1 MEKSLED
8 NNKNLPKNQII
19 TQSEGQLE
27 FPHLSEQQTKWL
39 KSSQTYFKLNDNE
52 TVLTVLQ
59 RNTKSYYAP
68 RLFRGS
74 IFVALYMILRYWILY
89 DEIRS
94 SPVFTGIFDWVLIL
108 WGVFFGISLLVG
120 RGFVHGHIYII
131 TSKRIVLIRKFLGI
145 MFREI
150 EYKRI
155 TDLVLQQSM
164 WGRVFNFGNL
174 MPVTAGI
181 EMNALKMGMYS
192 IEGIPDVFAIR
203 NLVITQIQYIQAQ
216 LLEEYKKIDP
226 LTDISAE
233 KPEN

>member
-1 MEKSLED
+1 MEKS
-8 NNKNLPKNQII
+8 PKNQ
-19 TQSEGQLE
+19 SEFPLPSLHEDQLE
-27 FPHLSEQQTKWL
+27 FPNLSPQQSEWL
-39 KSSQTYFKLNDNE
+39 RLSQKYFQLNANE

-74 IFVALYMILRYWILY
+74 TFIAIYMILRYLILY
-89 DEIRS
+89 NEIQS
-94 SPVFTGIFDWVLIL
+94 STIFTNIVNWILIL
-108 WGVFFGISLLVG
+108 WGIYFGIALLVG
-120 RGFVHGHIYII
+120 RGFVHGHLYII
-131 TSKRIVLIRKFLGI
+131 TSKRIILIRKFLGI

-164 WGRVFNFGNL
+164 WGRVFDFGNL

-192 IEGIPDVFAIR
+192 IEGIPKVFEIR

-216 LLEEYKKIDP
+216 LLEEYKKIGP
-226 LTDISAE
+226 ATDTSVE
-233 KPEN
+233 KQER

>member
-1 MEKSLED
+1 MEKSL
-8 NNKNLPKNQII
+8 KNQ
-19 TQSEGQLE
+19 SE
-27 FPHLSEQQTKWL
+27 FPLPSLHENQPEFPNLSPQQAEWL
-39 KSSQTYFKLNDNE
+39 RSSQKYFQLNANE

-59 RNTKSYYAP
+59 RHTKSYYAP
-68 RLFRGS
+68 RLFRGA
-74 IFVALYMILRYWILY
+74 IFIAIYLILRYFILY
-89 DEIRS
+89 NEIQS
-94 SPVFTGIFDWVLIL
+94 STIFTTIVNWIMIIWGIY
-108 WGVFFGISLLVG
+108 FGIVLLVG
-120 RGFVHGHIYII
+120 QGFVHGHLYII
-131 TSKRIVLIRKFLGI
+131 TSKRIILIRKFLGI

-192 IEGIPDVFAIR
+192 IEGIPDVFEIR

-216 LLEEYKKIDP
+216 LLEEYKKMEP
-226 LTDISAE
+226 ATNTSLE
-233 KPEN
+233 KQER